1 MIRFKSVIAVLLF
14 TALIGCSAHLVE
26 RPEGT
31 RGQPSQTGRRTEAFL
46 SAHIYISPWRG
57 PNDRGAIANS
67 YHGLFR
73 VNEKQRSSAI
83 PITPDLTSRDLF
95 SRRPGARHARSVCQI
110 FPWFGPAPSQA
121 NQPLAEPHQEQGIGR
136 GRVFERRDRAH

>member
-46 SAHIYISPWRG
+46 SAHIYISPRRW
-57 PNDRGAIANS
+57 PNDRGA
-67 YHGLFR
+67 L
-73 VNEKQRSSAI
+73 RSPAQAFCSCSFINPPTDRLIRASAESNLSERQSNVAGHTI
-83 PITPDLTSRDLF
+83 
-95 SRRPGARHARSVCQI
+95 
-110 FPWFGPAPSQA
+110 
-121 NQPLAEPHQEQGIGR
+121 EPT
-136 GRVFERRDRAH
+136 